1 MSDPRPPEDFES
13 SEELS
18 PAPVALA
25 EVEGDLPGESPDEA
39 ASEGAAWR
47 ELESLLALDDP
58 EAVLTF
64 MRLLP
69 HADTAYTVSHLSP
82 DSRTRLMGLLTEQ
95 DVVFAADLLEHL
107 DDGLAADIV
116 GELPS
121 ERAAELVEEMDSDE
135 QADVLAVLSEPR
147 AEAILEAMP
156 EPAAQEVRERLAF
169 APDTAGGL
177 MITEYLAY
185 PDTMDAKS
193 VRADLRANRDKH
205 GAFEV
210 RYLYTIDQ
218 AGLLIGVVPMRE
230 LVVALPGEPLQK
242 SSVAAPLSVSASTDL
257 DDLEHLFD
265 RVNFSA
271 VPVVDDAGKLLGVVQ
286 RAAVEEALGE
296 ESREDLAKFGGIIRG
311 QELRTM
317 PSWSRAAR
325 RLAFLAPVA
334 LLTLVS
340 ASLVAAFEPT
350 VAAMPI
356 LAAFLPVVA
365 GICGS
370 GGTQALAV
378 SIREQALGLI
388 TMEDL
393 LRVMGK
399 EVAVG
404 AISGVFLGAMMMG
417 IIGLWRGSWPLAI
430 AVGAAIPFAIV
441 IAKCVGGCVP
451 VLLRAL
457 RVDPAMASGPLVT
470 TVADLASFLSTL
482 GFAYLAMRWSGG
494 VG

>member
-1 MSDPRPPEDFES
+1 MT
-13 SEELS
+13 
-18 PAPVALA
+18 PAPRSDAESIDEPVAVTAA
-25 EVEGDLPGESPDEA
+25 ESDVREAEGSDDAGPDPT
-39 ASEGAAWR
+39 AWR
-47 ELESLLALDDP
+47 ELEALLEEDRAEP
-58 EAVLTF
+58 VLAF

-69 HADTAYTVSHLSP
+69 HADTAYTVSHLSS
-82 DSRTRLMGLLTEQ
+82 DLRAKLMALLTER
-95 DVVFAADLLEHL
+95 DAAFAADLLEHF
-107 DDGLAADIV
+107 DDNLAADLV

-121 ERAAELVEEMDSDE
+121 DQAAQLVEEMDSDE
-135 QADVLAVLSEPR
+135 QADVLAELPEPR

-156 EPAAQEVRERLAF
+156 APAAQEVRERLAF
-169 APDTAGGL
+169 EPDTAGGL

-185 PDTMDAKS
+185 PESMDAS
-193 VRADLRANRDKH
+193 DVRADLRDNRDRY
-205 GAFEV
+205 GAYEV
-210 RYLYTIDQ
+210 RYLYTIDVE
-218 AGLLIGVVPMRE
+218 GKLLGVVPMRE
-230 LVVALPGEPLQK
+230 LLVARAGEPLEL
-242 SSVAAPLSVSASTDL
+242 SRIASPLSVSAETGL

-271 VPVVDDAGKLLGVVQ
+271 APVVDAGGKLLGVVQ

-317 PSWSRAAR
+317 PTWSRAAR

-334 LLTLVS
+334 GLTLVS

-350 VAAMPI
+350 VQRLPI

-388 TMEDL
+388 TKQDL

-399 EVAVG
+399 ELAVG
-404 AISGVFLGAMMMG
+404 ALSGLVLGVMIALVV
-417 IIGLWRGSWPLAI
+417 GLWQGSWPLAMAI
-430 AVGAAIPFAIV
+430 GAAIPTAIV
-441 IAKCVGGCVP
+441 VAKCVGGAMP
-451 VLLRAL
+451 VLLRQVG
-457 RVDPAMASGPLVT
+457 VDPAMASGPLVT
-470 TVADLASFLSTL
+470 TAADLASFLCTL
-482 GFAYLAMRWSGG
+482 GFAYLAMRWTG
-494 VG
+494 VF